1 MENLL
6 SVREV
11 ARRLGGISV
20 FTVHTW
26 LSQGRLRR
34 TKVGS
39 RVMVRESELERFVAL
54 GDGAKGPGRPR
65 PQKQEQEPQQAR
77 QDEALS
83 GT

>member
-39 RVMVRESELERFVAL
+39 RVMIRESELERFVAL

-65 PQKQEQEPQQAR
+65 PQKQAQEPQQA
-77 QDEALS
+77 QDEALGL

>member
-6 SVREV
+6 SVKEV
-11 ARRLGGISV
+11 ARRLGGVSV
-20 FTVHTW
+20 FTVHAW
-26 LSQGRLRR
+26 LSEGRLMR

-65 PQKQEQEPQQAR
+65 PQKQAQQEQAP
-77 QDEALS
+77 QDEAQRL